1 MHGTPPGLCAQ
12 QARTC
17 SWTSASKRTGSKVMI
32 SDRGPDFTAA
42 FDAVLADS
50 GIRIVLC
57 NVRTPRM
64 NPIAGRWIGDAGANF
79 WTAPSSETRPICGG
93 SCASTRSTTISTG
106 LTAPWTQLRR

>member
-1 MHGTPPGLCAQ
+1 MRGTPPGLFAL
-12 QARTC
+12 QARNLLMDLGEQTHRV
-17 SWTSASKRTGSKVMI
+17 KFMI
-32 SDRGPDFTAA
+32 SDRGSNFTAA

-64 NPIAGRWIGDAGANF
+64 NAIAGRWIGDGGASF
-79 WTAPSSETRPICGG
+79 WTAPSSGTRPICGG